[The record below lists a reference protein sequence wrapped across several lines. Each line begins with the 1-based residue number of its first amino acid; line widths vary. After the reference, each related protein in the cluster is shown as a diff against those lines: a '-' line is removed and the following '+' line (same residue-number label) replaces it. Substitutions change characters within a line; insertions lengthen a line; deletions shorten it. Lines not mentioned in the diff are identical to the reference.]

1 MKKLNLKQPKY
12 IFPLVIFLPLT
23 FLVYEI
29 SSAFDSGK
37 SSSTKVA
44 TDSLNMVLPNAESE
58 EMKNKMAGMED
69 MNMGVD
75 GYSAVDGLGDD
86 QEKKDSPIKRMTSL
100 AHSLILVSIRTAA
113 CFA

>member
-86 QEKKDSPIKRMTSL
+86 QEKKDSLGHGYTEEHHRRRDESN
-100 AHSLILVSIRTAA
+100 
-113 CFA
+113 